1 MKTSHGEMA
10 LSVSLV
16 IQLSQV
22 YSQACCHKKYKVEVK
37 SFSEASVR
45 DMHDNVIAIF
55 RHKPEY
61 IILQVGTNNALNLP
75 PNEIQD
81 KKLNLKNENLKI
93 KITNKDCK
101 VIILTLTYRL
111 DNRKPGNNVYESTTM
126 LVSLNFCYKQ

>member
-1 MKTSHGEMA
+1 
-10 LSVSLV
+10 
-16 IQLSQV
+16 
-22 YSQACCHKKYKVEVK
+22 
-37 SFSEASVR
+37 
-45 DMHDNVIAIF
+45 MHDNVIAIF

-81 KKLNLKNENLKI
+81 KKLKLKNENLKI

-126 LVSLNFCYKQ
+126 LVSLNVCYKQ

>member
-1 MKTSHGEMA
+1 MA

-22 YSQACCHKKYKVEVK
+22 CSQACCHKKYKVEVK
-37 SFSEASVR
+37 SLSEASVR

-126 LVSLNFCYKQ
+126 LVSLNFCYKE